1 MIPNSSINGKDNTLS
16 VHHYGHQNIKGM
28 IFDKNSLCYYPLDAG
43 PPKPQKKPST
53 SMGALADVVLF
64 KLQVDEA
71 MGRQQGY
78 RANRQRLVNVTTKKL
93 IRGRKIT

>member
-1 MIPNSSINGKDNTLS
+1 
-16 VHHYGHQNIKGM
+16 M

-43 PPKPQKKPST
+43 PPKPQKKLST